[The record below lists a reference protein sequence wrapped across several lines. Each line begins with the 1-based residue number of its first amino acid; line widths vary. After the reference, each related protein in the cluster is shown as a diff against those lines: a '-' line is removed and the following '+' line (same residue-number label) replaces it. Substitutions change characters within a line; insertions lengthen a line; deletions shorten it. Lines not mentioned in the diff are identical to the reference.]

1 MRVKSFFLVTFAFLA
16 ATRLTGQP
24 LIFNDSV
31 LVQTKMWSR
40 DSARKI
46 QYSDWKSFPS
56 HTMEMIKGFSP
67 ANQDKVSNYGGDV
80 SIKLKGTGFFRT
92 EKIKGRWR
100 IIDPDGYPFVVS
112 AINSFRQGKSPNNEK
127 AFAQKF
133 GSIEKWMS
141 ASIQNFQALGF
152 NTAGSWSETA
162 PIIQYNK
169 TTEHPFAYTTQL
181 NLLSGYVRE
190 AVKKNPERKN
200 MAVLSFILD
209 EAFPVYC
216 DEQTKKLAIS
226 KNDANLLGH
235 FSDNE
240 IAFMHTEFKD
250 ILLVADKTNKVYTA
264 AQQWI
269 KEKGIEEKTISKEQK
284 EEFIG
289 KLTGIYYKVVSSA
302 IKKYDPNHLYIGS
315 RLHSSAKNNKHI
327 FASAEPYIDIISIN
341 YYGYWQPQQKHM
353 AEWASWSSKPF
364 FITEYYT
371 KAEDA
376 GMPNISGAG
385 WLVKTQTDR
394 GIHYQN
400 FCLEL
405 LRATNCVGWH
415 WFRYQDNDPADLT
428 ADPSN
433 NDSNKGIINTQY
445 EVYEKL
451 AEKMKK
457 LNTNKYQLIQYFDS
471 QKK

>member
-1 MRVKSFFLVTFAFLA
+1 MTKMCILFALVLLT
-16 ATRLTGQP
+16 ATGLRAQP
-24 LIFNDSV
+24 MLFNDSV
-31 LVQTKMWSR
+31 RIQSKMWSR

-46 QYSDWKSFPS
+46 QYSDWKTFSS
-56 HTMEMIKGFSP
+56 HTVEMVDGFKP
-67 ANQDKVSNYGGDV
+67 RKKNKLGKYGGDAT
-80 SIKLKGTGFFRT
+80 IQLKATGFFRT
-92 EKIKGRWR
+92 EKIKDRWMVV
-100 IIDPDGYPFVVS
+100 DPEGYPFIVS
-112 AINSFRQGKSPNNEK
+112 AMNSFRQGKSPNNEK
-127 AFAQKF
+127 AFKEEF
-133 GSIEKWMS
+133 GSVENWVS
-141 ASIQNFQALGF
+141 ASIQKFQQLGF

-162 PIIQYNK
+162 PIIAFNK
-169 TTEHPFAYTTQL
+169 TAKKPFAYTTQL
-181 NLLSGYVRE
+181 NMLSGYVR
-190 AVKKNPERKN
+190 AAIKKNTARKD
-200 MAVLSFILD
+200 ASVLSFIMD
-209 EAFPVYC
+209 DAFASYC
-216 DEQTKKLAIS
+216 DEQAAKLAEA

-250 ILLVADKTNKVYTA
+250 ILSIADKADKSYLA
-264 AQQWI
+264 AQQWM
-269 KEKGIEEKTISKEQK
+269 KTKGVGEQNISREQK

-289 KLTGIYYKVVSSA
+289 ILTGVYYKTVSSA

-315 RLHSSAKNNKHI
+315 RLHSSAKNNKYL

-341 YYGYWQPQQKHM
+341 YYGYWQPQQKHI
-353 AEWASWSSKPF
+353 AEWATWSSKPF

-400 FCLEL
+400 FGLEL
-405 LRATNCVGWH
+405 LLAKNSVGWH
-415 WFRYQDNDPADLT
+415 WFRYQDNDPNDPT

-433 NDSNKGIINTQY
+433 NDSNKGILNTRYQ
-445 EVYEKL
+445 VYEKL

-457 LNTNKYQLIQYFDS
+457 LNNNKYALIKFFDKKS
-471 QKK
+471 Q